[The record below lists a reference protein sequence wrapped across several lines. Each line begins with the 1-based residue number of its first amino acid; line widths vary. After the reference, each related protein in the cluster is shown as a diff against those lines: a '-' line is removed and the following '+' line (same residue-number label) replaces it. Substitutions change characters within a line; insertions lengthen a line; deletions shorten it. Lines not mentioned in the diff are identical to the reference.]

1 MGLEGQCPAT
11 INIHR
16 MDAYYIDELIKIGLA
31 FVVGAAVGIE
41 RELRS
46 KPAGFRTMIMI
57 CVGSC
62 LFTIL
67 SKEVTDISPDRIAS
81 NIVTGI
87 GFIGAGVIFKEGMS
101 INGLTTA
108 ALIWVTAALGMA
120 AGYGNFLMVGI
131 VSALVLF
138 TLFVLEL
145 LQRTVERVHKV
156 TVYKIKYLHEE
167 YSQEKL
173 ENYFKEFGLRYH
185 LMNVAKDK
193 EAVSVTYRLVSNDK
207 KYKALNEYLMENS
220 YIKSFTV

>member
-1 MGLEGQCPAT
+1 
-11 INIHR
+11 

>member
-1 MGLEGQCPAT
+1 
-11 INIHR
+11 

-167 YSQEKL
+167 YSQETL

-193 EAVSVTYRLVSNDK
+193 EAVAVTYRLVSNDK
-207 KYKALNEYLMENS
+207 KYKALNGYLMEND

>member
-1 MGLEGQCPAT
+1 
-11 INIHR
+11 

-67 SKEVTDISPDRIAS
+67 SKEVSDVSPDRIAS

-87 GFIGAGVIFKEGMS
+87 GFIGAGVIFKEGLN

-131 VSALVLF
+131 VSAVVLF
-138 TLFVLEL
+138 TLFILET
-145 LQRTVERVHKV
+145 LQRAVDKVHKV
-156 TVYKIKYLHEE
+156 TIYKIKYLHEE

-173 ENYFKEFGLRYH
+173 ESYFDEQGLKYH
-185 LMNVAKDK
+185 QMNIGKDK
-193 EAVSVTYRLVSNDK
+193 EVVAVTYRFISNHK
-207 KYKALNEYLMENS
+207 KYKALNEYLMENE